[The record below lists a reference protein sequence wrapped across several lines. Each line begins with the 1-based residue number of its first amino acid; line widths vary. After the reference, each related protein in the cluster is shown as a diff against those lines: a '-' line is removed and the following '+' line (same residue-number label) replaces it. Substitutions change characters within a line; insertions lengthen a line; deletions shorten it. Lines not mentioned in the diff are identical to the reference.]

1 MNDSR
6 YKTVHYVG
14 FTGDEFVRARRI
26 FGGPVMIHRV
36 HDIRAQSEIHET
48 DDLVIF
54 AGKETESRLRD
65 FIGTD
70 VSGPGWDR

>member
-1 MNDSR
+1 MKSGR
-6 YKTVHYVG
+6 FKTVHYIG
-14 FTGDEFVRARRI
+14 FRGDEYVRANRI
-26 FGGPVMIHRV
+26 FGGPAMIHRV

-54 AGKETESRLRD
+54 AGNEREDRVRD

-70 VSGPGWDR
+70 VTGPGWDR